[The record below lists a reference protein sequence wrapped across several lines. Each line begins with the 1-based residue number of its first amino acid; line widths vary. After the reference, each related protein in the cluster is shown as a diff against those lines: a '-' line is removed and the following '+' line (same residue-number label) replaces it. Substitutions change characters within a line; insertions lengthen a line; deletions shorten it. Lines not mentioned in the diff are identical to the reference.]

1 MNNNISSKF
10 KCRIGASDVLFN
22 NSEILLMIAEA
33 IISNM
38 AVRISTSMAVIAIKK
53 VGIRA

>member
-1 MNNNISSKF
+1 
-10 KCRIGASDVLFN
+10 
-22 NSEILLMIAEA
+22 MIAEA